1 MIRRRGTKEEE
12 LGGGGL
18 KRVRRRWTEKEE
30 LGGGGLRRKS

>member
-1 MIRRRGTKEEE
+1 MRGTEEKE

-18 KRVRRRWTEKEE
+18 RRKTEE

>member
-1 MIRRRGTKEEE
+1 MIRRRGT
-12 LGGGGL
+12 